1 MTRGE
6 VEPSGG
12 RQIFHP
18 AAGVKGTPG
27 GVKVTPGG
35 MEKLQLWEVSG
46 KFRTSFSENGRIFLL
61 WKNYFQLGF
70 LVCLVLCAG
79 ATRSSL

>member
-12 RQIFHP
+12 RQIFTP
-18 AAGVKGTPG
+18 AGVKGTPG
-27 GVKVTPGG
+27 GVKLTPGG

-46 KFRTSFSENGRIFLL
+46 KFRTSFSEYGRIFSYLEKL
-61 WKNYFQLGF
+61 FSARFFGLSSI
-70 LVCLVLCAG
+70 VLK
-79 ATRSSL
+79 RQ